1 MRVVLLFVIFY
12 GYIYPNAHIF
22 VYHRFGDSKH
32 QSTNT
37 SLKELRK
44 EFNYFKDNGYKVVTV
59 SDLAKL
65 IKENKKIPDNYVA
78 LNIDDSYKSFYQN
91 GLPLF
96 KEFNYPFTLFVY
108 VEASKRGYRDFMS
121 FDEIRDVAKYGEI
134 GLHSY
139 SHPHLTTLT
148 SKEVKKDTQK
158 ALDIFEKELGFRPK
172 GYAYPY
178 GEFDSSTQKDIKSF
192 KFEYICNQNSGAI
205 SKFSSVYDLDRVAL
219 VGDTNVKPKFKIK
232 ALDVKWH
239 NIKIDKN
246 RIKKVIL
253 STHSEIKKAQLY
265 ISGHGWQRVRLIDG
279 KLDISIDKK
288 MKFKRTRVI
297 LKTYD
302 NRQSSKLLMR
312 AN

>member
-1 MRVVLLFVIFY
+1 
-12 GYIYPNAHIF
+12 

-253 STHSEIKKAQLY
+253 STHSDIKKAQLY

>member
-1 MRVVLLFVIFY
+1 MRVVLFFVIFY

-253 STHSEIKKAQLY
+253 STHSDIKKAQLY

>member
-253 STHSEIKKAQLY
+253 STHSDIKKAQLY